1 MFDLRTVLWIII
13 AALFFILALSG
24 REINKKIMGEID
36 ELENIHDADGNIVGT
51 RDFTGLSTHKL
62 LGDSI
67 IKVSTIG
74 SIGCVIS
81 VFASILSIVT

>member
-13 AALFFILALSG
+13 AVLFLILALSG

-36 ELENIHDADGNIVGT
+36 ELENIHDANGNVIGT

-67 IKVSTIG
+67 IKVSNVG
-74 SIGCVIS
+74 SIGCILS
-81 VFASILSIVT
+81 VFAAILSIT